1 MHNMETLIHILDMLA
16 LTCNMNLITP
26 PLVVVA
32 LPNPFN
38 FALLLNLMVSRFHS
52 LAHWCLI
59 LPSSIKSPGPFNVS
73 TLMLLLNV
81 IWLPSEG
88 PWTPPTLL
96 PPLLNVIWLPSEAP
110 WTSPYL
116 LVPPHLILGLSLFL
130 LVPRSVTFVLWLAF
144 APRLS
149 QRSL

>member
-1 MHNMETLIHILDMLA
+1 MVIHNMETLTHIFDMLA
-16 LTCNMNLITP
+16 LTSNMNLINP

-32 LPNPFN
+32 VPNPFK
-38 FALLLNLMVSRFHS
+38 FALPLNLMVSHFHS

-59 LPSSIKSPGPFNVS
+59 LPPSIKSPGPFNVS
-73 TLMLLLNV
+73 KLILLLNL
-81 IWLPSEG
+81 IWLP
-88 PWTPPTLL
+88 WTSPNLL

-110 WTSPYL
+110 WTSPNL
-116 LVPPHLILGLSLFL
+116 LVPPQLILGLSLFL
-130 LVPRSVTFVLWLAF
+130 LVPRSVMTFVLGLAF